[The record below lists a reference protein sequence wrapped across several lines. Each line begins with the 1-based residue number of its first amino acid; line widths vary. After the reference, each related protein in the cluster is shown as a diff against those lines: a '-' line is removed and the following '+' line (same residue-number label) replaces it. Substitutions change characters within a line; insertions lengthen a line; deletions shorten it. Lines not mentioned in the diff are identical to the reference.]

1 MKSAESSVI
10 SAEGEG
16 VRSCGKSDICD
27 DDPVVEQ
34 AFADAEPP
42 AHDDW
47 IPDKMPKSWA
57 KTFVRVAL
65 ARLKYLAASY
75 AYPASSSTSGA
86 SEQPPLA
93 KAADLLGNCMPA
105 IGGTGGGSGGSR
117 GRGNARGGG
126 GRGGGRNWRVA
137 WRAGSDY
144 GDHAART
151 TNSCSPP
158 PPRTSGNWRRSFP
171 DRRNRETPDKRGA

>member
-1 MKSAESSVI
+1 MRPVELVMKYIEGTHLQSDTVEWAEVF
-10 SAEGEG
+10 
-16 VRSCGKSDICD
+16 ICD

-34 AFADAEPP
+34 AFVDAEPP

-75 AYPASSSTSGA
+75 AYPASSSTCGA

-93 KAADLLGNCMPA
+93 KAADLLGSCMPA
-105 IGGTGGGSGGSR
+105 IGGTGGGSRDRGNGGGS
-117 GRGNARGGG
+117 G
-126 GRGGGRNWRVA
+126 GRGGGRSWRISEPRFVA
-137 WRAGSDY
+137 LQEGATGPAMTSPIPSPFITGNRTNYAG
-144 GDHAART
+144 R
-151 TNSCSPP
+151 
-158 PPRTSGNWRRSFP
+158 
-171 DRRNRETPDKRGA
+171 